1 MIFQTNI
8 KFPPTLDKTRT
19 MKVIVTI
26 KRGNKD
32 ANAFCKEIDMTLQE
46 CDNLIDIVRE
56 INHKAQEEC
65 ISAYVHQI

>member
-1 MIFQTNI
+1 
-8 KFPPTLDKTRT
+8 

-26 KRGNKD
+26 KRSNKD

-46 CDNLIDIVRE
+46 CDNLMNIVRE
-56 INHKAQEEC
+56 INQKTQEEC

>member
-1 MIFQTNI
+1 
-8 KFPPTLDKTRT
+8 

-32 ANAFCKEIDMTLQE
+32 INAFCKEIDMTPQE
-46 CDNLIDIVRE
+46 CDNLMGIVRE
-56 INHKAQEEC
+56 INQKAQEEC